1 MTVTPTMNQGR
12 RAVSRH
18 GRARVCICV
27 RVWVCMCGRR
37 RRRRRRRV
45 WVCGLHRGWRPATTA
60 AGQRG
65 RQAGRRA
72 DRQTDRQTDREA
84 GRQAGRQAGGQAVQ
98 MHNAQCSSAVG
109 QGGRAQQALRRAW
122 AGDVASRRRVEKE
135 ARMEDTEEVVTKGR
149 RVAAGGRLLYY
160 SAPELPNRCTDWD
173 SCLLWCRRWCWCW
186 GLCGRAGG
194 RRWAGGQA
202 AAPAVP
208 AAAATYLL
216 GCWRSV
222 AQCRVQRSAVQR
234 GAARPTATPVE
245 RGSGRPPPRHAADAA
260 QRSARKSSQ
269 EVESCL
275 VPRRAVHPWLFSSLL
290 QRPCRPAL
298 PCPALPCPALPCP
311 AMLVPA
317 PAPTADCSSAQRTE
331 GKRERETE
339 REIEKTVS
347 RKKDWKKKK

>member
-1 MTVTPTMNQGR
+1 MRVYVWEEAEAEAEEGVGLWVAQRM
-12 RAVSRH
+12 A
-18 GRARVCICV
+18 ARNDGC
-27 RVWVCMCGRR
+27 RSERK
-37 RRRRRRRV
+37 
-45 WVCGLHRGWRPATTA
+45 T
-60 AGQRG
+60 G
-65 RQAGRRA
+65 RQAGRQA
-72 DRQTDRQTDREA
+72 DRQTDPQT
-84 GRQAGRQAGGQAVQ
+84 GRQVGRQAGGQAVQ

-260 QRSARKSSQ
+260 QRQ

-275 VPRRAVHPWLFSSLL
+275 VPRRAVHPWLFSSPAPMP
-290 QRPCRPAL
+290 PCPAPAL
-298 PCPALPCPALPCP
+298 PRPCPALPCPVLPCSF
-311 AMLVPA
+311 LRLHRRQ
-317 PAPTADCSSAQRTE
+317 TAAAHRGQK
-331 GKRERETE
+331 GRERES
-339 REIEKTVS
+339 VCV
-347 RKKDWKKKK
+347 